1 MHTGRAAAG
10 HPKRNCTPYPSGS
23 TRQVLDRLLRRTRSI
38 SRPLLRSRKRS
49 GPALPPYY
57 YTTLLV
63 KKQIITQQK
72 ISIYYE
78 NVFILIA
85 KN

>member
-1 MHTGRAAAG
+1 VRRRVTLKEIAHHT
-10 HPKRNCTPYPSGS
+10 PSGS
-23 TRQVLDRLLRRTRSI
+23 TRQVLDLPLRRTRSI
-38 SRPLLRSRKRS
+38 SRPLLRSRKRY

-72 ISIYYE
+72 TSIYYE

-85 KN
+85 NFLI